1 MRKMLPAGA
10 FASIFLVL
18 SAPFA
23 ALAEPY
29 PLEYFAIRPV
39 ISNVTVSRSGDRIAM
54 LKILHREGN
63 AILHVYDTDDLDGD
77 AFVVGSDKMEI
88 IDYDWASNDH
98 IVMTFRQKTTDR
110 VRGREQD
117 VYKYQIAILNIPE
130 EKFEG
135 FDAARPI
142 FENALPAKPNKIIIS
157 EQPGASEDL
166 SLAEAFRPRAYY
178 EMDLNTGN
186 KSLLIRGKIE
196 VGQIGF
202 DAQGNPR
209 HARGI
214 DSATRDQVYYFRGEG
229 ERGWEEIYRI
239 DDEDWGAWK
248 NDGVLWDDPDVNGNV
263 LVLAHADDDKQ
274 GLYTY
279 NTDTKSFD
287 ELLYRRGDVDVGG
300 VIYHSNSWE
309 NGRKVSGLWYYKDKV
324 YYEFFDEVERENYER
339 MMASVPDA
347 FSLTNTSRSIDGN
360 TATFVN
366 RGPKDPG
373 SHYLFRDGKL
383 VFIGN
388 ENPLLE
394 KDNLANVRYITYT
407 ARDGRRIP
415 AFVTIPAH
423 GTKPYPLVVMPHGG
437 PHVRET
443 VIYDEWAQMLA
454 NNGYMV
460 LQPQYRMSHNYGM
473 DHFVSAID
481 DGGSQAGR
489 KMQDDKD
496 DGALFLA
503 ERGFADPDR
512 MAMYGWSYG
521 GYAALVAAS
530 RDPQIYQCVIA
541 GAAVSNY
548 RRQANDFVNRSDGAG
563 EIFRETYMYGAVQP
577 TEEAEKVNVPVLVIH
592 GSVDHRVLPRQAR
605 AYVKELEKFDK
616 EYKYVE
622 LEGAGHFSS
631 TLFYDHQL
639 ELYTSIIDFLANDC
653 GPGGIAS
660 PMPAVADA
668 SQ

>member
-1 MRKMLPAGA
+1 MRKVAPLGA
-10 FASIFLVL
+10 LAALFTVLIPSL
-18 SAPFA
+18 SA
-23 ALAEPY
+23 AETY
-29 PLEYFAIRPV
+29 PLEYFAIRPA
-39 ISNVTVSRSGDRIAM
+39 IQNVTVSRSGDRIAM

-63 AILHVYDTDDLDGD
+63 AILHVYDTDDLEGD
-77 AFVVGSDKMEI
+77 AFVVGSEKMEI
-88 IDYDWASNDH
+88 IDYDWASEDH

-117 VYKYQIAILNIPE
+117 VYKYQIAILNIPKQ
-130 EKFEG
+130 KFDG
-135 FDAARPI
+135 FDAARPV
-142 FENALPAKPNKIIIS
+142 FENRLAAKPGKIIIS
-157 EQPGASEDL
+157 EQPGAEEDL
-166 SLAEAFRPRAYY
+166 SISSAFRPRAYY
-178 EMDLNTGN
+178 EMDLETGN

-202 DAQGNPR
+202 DAKGNPR

-229 ERGWEEIYRI
+229 ERGWKEIYRI
-239 DDEDWGAWK
+239 ADDDWGAWK
-248 NDGVLWDDPDVNGNV
+248 GDGVLWDDPSVDGNL
-263 LVLAHADDDKQ
+263 LVLSHNGDDKQ
-274 GLYTY
+274 GLWSY
-279 NTDTKSFD
+279 NTDSKSFD
-287 ELLYRRGDVDVGG
+287 ELLYRRNDVDVGG
-300 VIYHSNSWE
+300 VIYHTNSWE
-309 NGRKVSGLWYYKDKV
+309 NPGKVSGLWYYKDKF
-324 YYEFFDEVERENYER
+324 YREFFDDNEAMIYEGLEQ
-339 MMASVPDA
+339 AIPDS
-347 FSLTNTSRSIDGN
+347 FYLTISSRSIDGN
-360 TATFVN
+360 TMTVVN

-373 SHYLFRDGKL
+373 THYLYRDGEL
-383 VFIGN
+383 IQIGN

-394 KDNLANVRYITYT
+394 KENLANVRLINYK

-415 AFVTIPAH
+415 AFVTIPTV
-423 GTKPYPLVVMPHGG
+423 GQKPYPLVVMPHGG

-481 DGGSQAGR
+481 DGGSQGGR

-496 DGALFLA
+496 DGALFLV

-521 GYAALVAAS
+521 GYAALVAAA

-563 EIFRETYMYGAVQP
+563 EIFREVYMYGAVQP
-577 TEEAEKVNVPVLVIH
+577 TEEVEKVNVPVLVIH
-592 GSVDHRVLPRQAR
+592 GTVDHRVLPRQAR

-616 EYKYVE
+616 PYKYVE
-622 LEGAGHFSS
+622 LEGAGHFST

-639 ELYTSIIDFLANDC
+639 ELYSSIIDFLANDC